1 MSRSTVCSA
10 IVCGVAAVLMLAGP
24 ASAQDP
30 EPISIVEV
38 GVTSAAEMDR
48 LLGAASDVSE
58 HVEYRDGER
67 FVQIVT
73 TDSELAVLRASG
85 FEIGR
90 TVDTEARMRSVQRQH
105 LRSVRRGAS
114 TTGDD
119 GILQN
124 VAEGEHIKILRADY
138 FTNRDTQQ
146 FISVEAKTDA
156 GEDDV
161 LTVRWDS
168 GEGTPMG
175 SGGTTTLQDFV
186 DADVYLYHRRQI
198 AVTGRPFLVE
208 VSSSATGEV
217 LVGATR
223 DWAPPTDETGN
234 PEMVDFLDGYLDPT
248 QAYDRIKALAQ
259 QHPNITEIIELP
271 YLTNGY
277 RRRSQAQFGIT
288 AGDGESSML
297 VFESKA
303 YGSEGGDDVHVTLR
317 DPGTPDSP
325 LTVESNRSSV
335 VVNLATDAAGALTST
350 AADVVEAVGA
360 KPGAPAFAFTYQGNE
375 GAGVVAPAP
384 ETRLEDN
391 LSAPPHVS
399 RKPHPVYAI
408 RIGRDRSGDKIG
420 VYAYAQEHA
429 REWVGPLVAVETAE
443 RLVRNYAV
451 NPNIRRLLNNVE
463 VFILPSVNP
472 DGGHYSFYDFT
483 GQRKNMVD
491 YCDDDRGEPARRNQW
506 GVDLNRN
513 YSVGTIFDGYVGGSL
528 TCTSGNF
535 SGPFEYSEP
544 ETKNVEWIA
553 DTFPNIRFS
562 MNIHSSGNFFMWP
575 PGAYTPER
583 VTLPR
588 ATLGEESYFWGAA
601 GRVVGA
607 IRNWRNLTVTP
618 RQTGPVA
625 DVLYSAA
632 GNSGDELWYENHIYG
647 WDFEIGTSFQPQWE
661 EAHNVAM
668 EFSNG
673 LVELVKIAE
682 DFAGDGRAPTSSLWQ
697 APTQDGRVK
706 IKFLADEAATV
717 YYRLDGRRP
726 TYGNSTMYLQ
736 AGAREGGET
745 ITLDETTTVTWFA
758 VDAAGNVERNYKP
771 DPGSVSNLYRRET
784 VQVPATTAPPAD
796 GGEQETDGGQQGTG
810 GGTQTGGTQTNAS
823 VTPPPAAA
831 PSVRGGTTTKSAAKR
846 KAKRKAAKLKAKR
859 KVAKRQAAKRKAGKR
874 KAAKRKAAKRKAA
887 KRKAAKRRAALRRAR
902 S

>member
-1 MSRSTVCSA
+1 MAGRTVRVAA
-10 IVCGVAAVLMLAGP
+10 IAIAGLGVALLG
-24 ASAQDP
+24 ASQAAAQEP

-38 GVTSAAEMDR
+38 EVPSADEMDR
-48 LLGAASDVSE
+48 LLGAASDVTE
-58 HVEYRDGER
+58 HIEYRGDER

-73 TDSELAVLRASG
+73 TESELALLRAQG

-105 LRSVRRGAS
+105 LRSVRRGTS

-119 GILQN
+119 GIVQN

-138 FTNRDTQQ
+138 FTNLADQQ

-156 GEDDV
+156 GEDDT

-175 SGGTTTLQDFV
+175 SGGTTTLSDFV
-186 DADVYLYHRRQI
+186 DAGVYLYHRRQI
-198 AVTGRPFLVE
+198 PVAARPFLVE
-208 VSSSATGEV
+208 VTSEATGET
-217 LVGATR
+217 LIGAVR

-234 PEMVDFLDGYLDPT
+234 PEVVDFIDGYLDPT
-248 QAYDRIKALAQ
+248 QAYDRIKTLAE
-259 QHPNITEIIELP
+259 QHPNIAEIVELP

-277 RRRSQAQFGIT
+277 RRRSLAQFGT
-288 AGDGESSML
+288 EAGGAGSIV

-303 YGSEGGDDVHVTLR
+303 YGSEGGDNVTVTLR
-317 DPGTPDSP
+317 DPGVASSP
-325 LTVESNRSSV
+325 LSVESNRSSI
-335 VVNLATDAAGALTST
+335 VVNLATDETGAVVST
-350 AADVVEAVGA
+350 AAEVVGAVDA
-360 KPGAPAFAFTYQGNE
+360 KPGAPADAFTYQGNE
-375 GAGVVAPAP
+375 GLGVVAPAP
-384 ETRLEDN
+384 ETKLEDN
-391 LSAPPHVS
+391 LVAPPHVS
-399 RKPHPVYAI
+399 RKPHPMYAI

-443 RLVRNYAV
+443 RLVRNYEV
-451 NPNIRRLLNNVE
+451 NPNIRRLLRNVE
-463 VFILPSVNP
+463 VFILPSANP
-472 DGGHYSFYDFT
+472 DGGHYSFYDFN
-483 GQRKNMVD
+483 GQRKNLVD
-491 YCDDDRGEPARRNQW
+491 YCGDDRGEPGRRNQW

-513 YSVGTIFDGYVGGSL
+513 YSVGTVFDGYVGGSL
-528 TCTSGNF
+528 SCTSGNF
-535 SGPFEYSEP
+535 SGPFEFSEA

-553 DTFPNIRFS
+553 DNFPNIRFS

-601 GRVVGA
+601 GRIVGA

-632 GNSGDELWYENHIYG
+632 GNSGDEFWYENHIYG

-668 EFSNG
+668 EFANG
-673 LVELVKIAE
+673 VVELVKIAE
-682 DFAGDGRAPTSSLWQ
+682 EFAGDGRPPTSTLWKAPT
-697 APTQDGRVK
+697 ADGKVK
-706 IKFLADEAATV
+706 IKFLADEPATV

-745 ITLDETTTVTWFA
+745 ITLEETTTVTWFA
-758 VDAAGNVERNYKP
+758 VDAAGNVERNYRP
-771 DPGSVSNLYRRET
+771 DPGSVSNRYRSET
-784 VQVPATTAPPAD
+784 VLVPAGD
-796 GGEQETDGGQQGTG
+796 ELVGGETG
-810 GGTQTGGTQTNAS
+810 GGEDVQTAA
-823 VTPPPAAA
+823 PAPAAPA
-831 PSVRGGTTTKSAAKR
+831 PTSSAPASAPAPVQGSTTTKSSA
-846 KAKRKAAKLKAKR
+846 
-859 KVAKRQAAKRKAGKR
+859 KR

-887 KRKAAKRRAALRRAR
+887 KRKAARLKARQRAAQRRAR
-902 S
+902 R